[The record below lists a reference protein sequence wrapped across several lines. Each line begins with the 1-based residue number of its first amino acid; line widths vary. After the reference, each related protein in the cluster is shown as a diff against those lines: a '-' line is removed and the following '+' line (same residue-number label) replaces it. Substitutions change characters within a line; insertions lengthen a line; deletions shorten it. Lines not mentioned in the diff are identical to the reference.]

1 MGKVKDYLHE
11 WLEEAGFELGYD
23 IMTSPDINDLEW
35 VAENEIDSWTYWAM
49 KEKVKEKVNDRS

>member
-11 WLEEAGFELGYD
+11 WLEEIGFELGYD
-23 IMTSPDINDLEW
+23 MITSPDINDLEW

-49 KEKVKEKVNDRS
+49 KQKVKEKVNDRS

>member
-11 WLEEAGFELGYD
+11 WLEETGFELGYD
-23 IMTSPDINDLEW
+23 MMTSPDIDELEW

-49 KEKVKEKVNDRS
+49 KNKERVNDRS

>member
-11 WLEEAGFELGYD
+11 WLEETGFELGYD
-23 IMTSPDINDLEW
+23 MMTSPDINDLEW

-49 KEKVKEKVNDRS
+49 KQKAKEIINDK